1 MQGAGNGMMFPLRIA
16 FVAVVAVLKYLFGAD
31 WQVALVFLNFCVTL
45 FSLFYLL
52 RFIESLALS
61 EIAKIS
67 PFLLIFFAVDL
78 RSWARYPISDSLYV
92 SMHCIFFTFLFR
104 RIKHENLLKPL
115 HLIVATFLLVF
126 IILSRPT
133 SLVYPIV
140 LGTLAVFFL
149 LQKASLSQLRQYF
162 VPLLAASGLILL
174 FTFSY
179 FVANLDLPS
188 IKEKNLALFVIVE
201 DMRKGIVIHDRAET
215 WLKSPSSTMDY
226 FYLIIYKIVMFFNPI
241 LTAFTLKH
249 KLINGLFFLSSYI
262 LTLVGVFGSRVLTTF
277 NRSVIFF
284 AVSFSLVTAVYHA
297 VTIIDYDWRYR
308 FPIVPILLLSST
320 IGLDIVVKKAGFLL
334 NTTLN
339 RRFDSDPQP
348 KEYLL

>member
-1 MQGAGNGMMFPLRIA
+1 
-16 FVAVVAVLKYLFGAD
+16 
-31 WQVALVFLNFCVTL
+31 
-45 FSLFYLL
+45 
-52 RFIESLALS
+52 
-61 EIAKIS
+61 
-67 PFLLIFFAVDL
+67 
-78 RSWARYPISDSLYV
+78 
-92 SMHCIFFTFLFR
+92 
-104 RIKHENLLKPL
+104 
-115 HLIVATFLLVF
+115 
-126 IILSRPT
+126 
-133 SLVYPIV
+133 
-140 LGTLAVFFL
+140 
-149 LQKASLSQLRQYF
+149 
-162 VPLLAASGLILL
+162 
-174 FTFSY
+174 
-179 FVANLDLPS
+179 
-188 IKEKNLALFVIVE
+188 
-201 DMRKGIVIHDRAET
+201 
-215 WLKSPSSTMDY
+215 MDY